1 MYLFESLL
9 RYTSLKILMKLGSRE
24 TRVLGTPR
32 HQLLARGLETAGD
45 GDCEVSS
52 GVLHSHRCTSMFM
65 HNIRIRC
72 LLAISS
78 DSEISV

>member
-52 GVLHSHRCTSMFM
+52 GVM
-65 HNIRIRC
+65 
-72 LLAISS
+72 
-78 DSEISV
+78 E